1 MAADVRRIR
10 GFVVLPPDAPV
21 TTARIAVELR
31 DVTYAD
37 GAAPLVTE
45 TVAIGVA
52 IEPGARIPFD
62 LAAPESPAGTALG
75 LACQI
80 DRAGD
85 GVLRTGDLVSTQAI
99 PVPPHGS
106 VSDVIIPVR
115 LV

>member
-1 MAADVRRIR
+1 MAADVRWIR
-10 GFVVLPPDAPV
+10 GYVVLPPDAPV

-37 GAAPLVTE
+37 DSAPLVAE
-45 TVAIGVA
+45 TAAVGVA
-52 IEPGARIPFD
+52 IEPGARIPFE
-62 LAAPESPAGTALG
+62 LAAPVSPPGTALG

-85 GVLRTGDLVSTQAI
+85 GVLAAGDLVSTQAI
-99 PVPPHGS
+99 PVATCGS
-106 VSDVIIPVR
+106 VSDVIIPVC

>member
-37 GAAPLVTE
+37 GAAPLIAE
-45 TVAIGVA
+45 TVTVCVA

-62 LAAPESPAGTALG
+62 LTAPASPAGTALG

-85 GVLRTGDLVSTQAI
+85 GVLTAGDLVSTQAI
-99 PVPPHGS
+99 PVPSHGS
-106 VSDVIIPVR
+106 VSAVIIPVR